1 LAQRPRAQIQ
11 AIDRACFQ
19 EQQLAA
25 DAAVRKDHFHFDGT
39 DYFRGRAAA
48 VQLGDVGEK
57 MRPASGHSHL
67 AVQARLPSDTLA
79 LERVTR
85 IDLQGVAVRGS
96 DINVDITV
104 PEVGSLGASTV
115 ARLLGDKTLCLV
127 KLNAAPHDVIAAAN
141 ACGAAL
147 DVLSRASKGGRLV
160 HQIFVVLQT
169 ATAQDLSQATRWS
182 FSGVDADCVL
192 TGFGED
198 GHRSVVVLAS
208 GATFAYLLLRP
219 TWLGNRIAAAASDTW
234 SRP

>member
-1 LAQRPRAQIQ
+1 MG
-11 AIDRACFQ
+11 
-19 EQQLAA
+19 A

-39 DYFRGRAAA
+39 DYFRRLAAA

-57 MRPASGHSHL
+57 MRPTSGHSHL
-67 AVQARLPSDTLA
+67 AVQARLPSDMLA
-79 LERVTR
+79 IERVTQ
-85 IDLQGVAVRGS
+85 IDLQGVTVRGS

-127 KLNAAPHDVIAAAN
+127 KLEAAPHDVIAAAN
-141 ACGAAL
+141 SCGAAL

-169 ATAQDLSQATRWS
+169 ATAKDLSQATRWS
-182 FSGVDADCVL
+182 LSGTDDDCVL

-198 GHRSVVVLAS
+198 GHRSVVVLAP
-208 GATFAYLLLRP
+208 GTTFAYLLLRP